1 MKKKSFGPQTFLYP
15 MPTVIVGAMVEG
27 RPNFNT
33 IAYAGIAQSKPP
45 MLAVSMDKSRFTH
58 RGIVEN
64 RTFSVNIP
72 SEEMVVVT
80 DYIGIYSGTKV
91 KKSTLFSVFYGKLR
105 NAPMIEECPVNME
118 CELVTAMDFG
128 GKNDFLVGKIIESY
142 AEEKYC
148 TGGFPDIK
156 KIKPFVFTRYDLN
169 YWKIGENLGR
179 ALSVGKTYRQKE

>member
-33 IAYAGIAQSKPP
+33 IACAGIAQSKPP
-45 MLAVSMDKSRFTH
+45 MIAVSMDKGRFTH
-58 RGIVEN
+58 GGIMTN
-64 RTFSVNIP
+64 KAFSVNIP

-80 DYIGIYSGTKV
+80 DYIGFRSGSTV
-91 KKSTLFSVFYGKLR
+91 DKSDLFTVFYGKLG
-105 NAPMIEECPVNME
+105 NAPMIEECPVNMR
-118 CELVTAMDFG
+118 CELVTVTDFG
-128 GKNDFLVGKIIESY
+128 GKNDLLVGKITESY

-148 TGGFPDIK
+148 TGGYPDIQK
-156 KIKPFVFTRYDLN
+156 VKPFVFTWHDLN

-179 ALSVGKTYRQKE
+179 TLSVGKTYDSR